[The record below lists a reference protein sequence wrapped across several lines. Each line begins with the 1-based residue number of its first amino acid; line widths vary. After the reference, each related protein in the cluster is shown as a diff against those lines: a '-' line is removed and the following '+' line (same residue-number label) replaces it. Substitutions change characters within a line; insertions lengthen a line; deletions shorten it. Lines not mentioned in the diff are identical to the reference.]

1 MHSIAVNPDDICTEN
16 LLSGFLNFEFT
27 SVLHAIPV
35 LIKFTGC
42 VAEPLTK
49 LIVNVSETYKSRVT
63 IQILLQILKMAKN
76 LKY

>member
-1 MHSIAVNPDDICTEN
+1 MQSNAVNPDDICTEI

-42 VAEPLTK
+42 VLEPLIK
-49 LIVNVSETYKSRVT
+49 LIVKVSE
-63 IQILLQILKMAKN
+63 I
-76 LKY
+76 